1 MLQKL
6 NLHDLVLTKCSGI
19 TAEQA
24 ARHQQRHSI
33 TRDLPEPIYTWN
45 GDGSLGAK
53 KELLSNG
60 SNNQLSAFEVVGKKK
75 DTKHGKDTSPTV
87 NDIDE
92 TGGVKLEDI
101 SDQEESE
108 QAVDDAMAEAKA
120 DAKRAKKAAKRAR
133 KKAKVLEEAR
143 EEAKPPVGPKP
154 DDSEDSGNDSDWT
167 QTSWTPFWTSD
178 SE

>member
-1 MLQKL
+1 MY
-6 NLHDLVLTKCSGI
+6 SGI

-24 ARHQQRHSI
+24 ARHQQRHPI
-33 TRDLPEPIYTWN
+33 TRNLPEPIYTWN

-53 KELLSNG
+53 KELLLNS
-60 SNNQLSAFEVVGKKK
+60 SNNQLSAFEVIGKKK
-75 DTKHGKDTSPTV
+75 DTKHGKDINPTV

-92 TGGVKLEDI
+92 TGGVKLEDA

-133 KKAKVLEEAR
+133 KKAKILEEAR
-143 EEAKPPVGPKP
+143 KEAKPPVGPKP